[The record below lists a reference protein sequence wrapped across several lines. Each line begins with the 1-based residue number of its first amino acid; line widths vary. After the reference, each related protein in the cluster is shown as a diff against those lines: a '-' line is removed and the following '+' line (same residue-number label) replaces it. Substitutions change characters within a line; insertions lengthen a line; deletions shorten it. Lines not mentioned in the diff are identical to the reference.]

1 MITVN
6 IQTNLPLEKVEKIVK
21 EISDRFDLEQKS
33 EDISEW
39 FSVLVDKSEGELLP
53 KFKIWDNAVIDMPW
67 TTPMYIKIYSLTFLK
82 KRNEYLYNYTSDWSF
97 PEDQLRKPTTNE
109 LNKYFIITNN

>member
-33 EDISEW
+33 EDISE
-39 FSVLVDKSEGELLP
+39 
-53 KFKIWDNAVIDMPW
+53 
-67 TTPMYIKIYSLTFLK
+67 
-82 KRNEYLYNYTSDWSF
+82 
-97 PEDQLRKPTTNE
+97 
-109 LNKYFIITNN
+109 